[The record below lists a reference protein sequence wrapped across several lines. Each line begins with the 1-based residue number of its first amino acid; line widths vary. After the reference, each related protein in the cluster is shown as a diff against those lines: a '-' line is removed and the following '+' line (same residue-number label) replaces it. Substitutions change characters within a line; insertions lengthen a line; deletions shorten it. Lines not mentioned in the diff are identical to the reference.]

1 MITLNDGSQL
11 KMSRRHRE
19 QLEKVSAL
27 TCASDGHLMKYAGAH
42 EQAGTAPANSRGGR
56 GPSLT

>member
-1 MITLNDGSQL
+1 MITLSDGSQL

-19 QLEKVSAL
+19 QLEKVSAVA
-27 TCASDGHLMKYAGAH
+27 CASDRHLVKYAGAH
-42 EQAGTAPANSRGGR
+42 EQTGTVAANSRGGR